1 MLTRFGLRMNIL
13 VTGAFGN
20 IGISTLQALAGRGHR
35 LRCFDL
41 PLRLNRRL
49 ARLHAPACEVVW
61 GDVRRFVDLQ
71 KAVKDQD
78 LVIHLA
84 ALIPELSH
92 TGEHSEVDPALAYE
106 VNVGGMRQ
114 LILAVS
120 TMPKPARILF
130 TSTLHVYGQTQQLPP
145 PRTVDSP
152 LQPVEGYASQKVIAE
167 QLLRSS
173 GLTWSVFRLGAAIPV
188 KVIFDKAMFLI
199 PPSNRL
205 EFVHTLDVGVA
216 LANAVDQ
223 PAIWGKVWLIG
234 GGPRCQ
240 LTYGQML
247 DKVMALLGQAPL
259 PAQWFKQTDY
269 SVDWLDTSASQAL
282 LQYQQ
287 RTFGDYVETLRERFG
302 PWLNWVR
309 RLRPLVRAA
318 LWARSVLP

>member
-1 MLTRFGLRMNIL
+1 MNIL

-35 LRCFDL
+35 VRCFDL
-41 PLRLNRRL
+41 PLRIHRRL
-49 ARLHAPACEVVW
+49 ARLHAPACELVW

-92 TGEHSEVDPALAYE
+92 TGAHSEVDPALAYE

-114 LILAVS
+114 LILAVT

-130 TSTLHVYGQTQQLPP
+130 TSTLHVYGQTQHLPP
-145 PRTVDSP
+145 PRTLTCP

-234 GGPRCQ
+234 GGARCQ

-247 DKVMALLGQAPL
+247 DQVMSMLGQAPL
-259 PAQWFKQTDY
+259 PARWFNPTDY

-287 RTFGDYVETLRERFG
+287 RTYDDYIHELRGQFG
-302 PWLNWVR
+302 PWLPWVR